1 MFVLDGKQLV
11 VGRPFTGTDGTQYP
25 ANWLNLTTLA
35 EKEAIGIT
43 EVADPV
49 SYNTVFWDGY
59 DDDNNLKPKLLDDVG
74 VGAAK
79 TTGLKTLFNNQQTDN
94 SWTILNGTDWYITRN
109 AETGA
114 VIPVGITSF
123 RTEVRSVCAERQA
136 MISATV
142 DVGQLQSLV
151 TGAGTSSI
159 VGYTTTLLPNWP
171 NLSDYT

>member
-114 VIPVGITSF
+114 AIPVGITSF
-123 RTEVRSVCAERQA
+123 RTEVRSVCAERQD
-136 MISATV
+136 MITATTSTP
-142 DVGQLQSLV
+142 QLADLV
-151 TGAGTSSI
+151 TGVGTAV
-159 VGYTTTLLPNWP
+159 VGYSTTLLPEWP
-171 NLSDYT
+171 NLNDYT